1 MAVGGAYA
9 TTGGDVEEPY
19 ENGFALN
26 VGLGYRLSNTW
37 GLTANLGSAGH
48 AIDGSDSALGVAA
61 LSVGP
66 MISFGGDKMRWDFK
80 PQYGF
85 NMKGVWRGDDAANSP
100 LGDLENL
107 EMSGTAIVI
116 GNSLVF
122 GGSNKGFTF
131 SIDLDYI
138 MGEFDEMSGPG
149 GELEIE
155 DKYKSWRIGAGVRL
169 NF

>member
-1 MAVGGAYA
+1 
-9 TTGGDVEEPY
+9 
-19 ENGFALN
+19 
-26 VGLGYRLSNTW
+26 
-37 GLTANLGSAGH
+37 
-48 AIDGSDSALGVAA
+48 
-61 LSVGP
+61 

-131 SIDLDYI
+131 SIDLDYV

-155 DKYKSWRIGAGVRL
+155 EKYKSWRIGAGVRL